1 MANVYAVKT
10 GNWSDTTVW
19 NTGALPTSADDV
31 FANNFT
37 VTIDVDFTTL
47 SLRNEAA
54 TGIAAGGGFV
64 LDSGRTITC
73 TGLGIRNAGTTCV
86 TFSSTGT
93 SYINSNITN
102 NGQSSC
108 LNVTSTG
115 TLYIVGEITTT
126 AGNGIAAINA
136 ITAASSIYITGNVRV
151 AGFGGARCITLQNN
165 ATAYITGNVTMISG
179 GNANRAIFL
188 NTNGRLFVTGNVF
201 YESSAPNNASIIES
215 NATSY
220 INVVGTVSSS
230 NTNENNTGS
239 PAILNSQFLG
249 SLSLH
254 FFSGPFISSAYGIVA
269 VQVMRFYLIKT
280 FGTYYEFRDS
290 TTNGALYPFDPAPA
304 TRLVSPDTVV
314 DAPLQKDVRQGV
326 SYSLGTY
333 VGTLKVP
340 SPNQVAFGIP
350 TDDTVGN
357 AVLKPE
363 DVWNYATANLTDPD
377 SIGARLKNVSTVDTT
392 GEQLEALL

>member
-1 MANVYAVKT
+1 MANVYAVNT

-115 TLYIVGEITTT
+115 TLYIVGQITTT
-126 AGNGIAAINA
+126 NGNGVPTISAQ
-136 ITAASSIYITGNVRV
+136 TAASNLYITGNVRV

-179 GNANRAIFL
+179 GNANRAIIL

-201 YESSAPNNASIIES
+201 YESTAPNNASIIES
-215 NATSY
+215 GANICY
-220 INVVGTVSSS
+220 INIVGTVSSED
-230 NTNENNTGS
+230 TNQNSGGL
-239 PAILNSQFLG
+239 PAVNSLNIS
-249 SLSLH
+249 SLN
-254 FFSGPFISSAYGIVA
+254 FFSGPLVSNKYGIVA
-269 VQVMRFYLIKT
+269 VYVQRMFWIKT
-280 FGTYYEFRDS
+280 FGSYYEFRDS
-290 TTNGALYPFDPAPA
+290 TTNGALYPFDPSPA

-314 DAPLQKDVRQGV
+314 DAPLQKDVREGV

-350 TDDTVGN
+350 TDN
-357 AVLKPE
+357 
-363 DVWNYATANLTDPD
+363 
-377 SIGARLKNVSTVDTT
+377 TT
-392 GEQLEALL
+392 GVALLTGDSWIAAISSSNDPFAERLRNTATVQTTAAQIAAF

>member
-1 MANVYAVKT
+1 MANVYAVNT

-54 TGIAAGGGFV
+54 TGIISGGGFI
-64 LDSGRTITC
+64 LNSERTITC

-102 NGQSSC
+102 NGQSNC
-108 LNVTSTG
+108 VNITSTG

-126 AGNGIAAINA
+126 AGNGVAAINA
-136 ITAASSIYITGNVRV
+136 TTAASSIYITGNVRV
-151 AGFGGARCITLQNN
+151 ASFGGARCIILQNN
-165 ATAYITGNVTMISG
+165 ATAYITGNVTMIAA
-179 GNANRAIFL
+179 GNANRAVFL
-188 NTNGRLFVTGNVF
+188 NAGGRVIVTGNVF
-201 YESSAPNNASIIES
+201 YESTASNNSGIIES

-220 INVVGTVSSS
+220 INVVGTVSSI
-230 NTNENNTGS
+230 NTNQDNNGS
-239 PAILNSQFLG
+239 PAIINSVLNT
-249 SLSLH
+249 LSLN
-254 FFSGPFISSAYGIVA
+254 FFSGPLISSVYGIVA
-269 VQVMRFYLIKT
+269 VQVSRFYLIKT

-290 TTNGALYPFDPAPA
+290 TTNGALYPFTPAPA

-314 DAPLQKDVRQGV
+314 DAPLQKDVREGV

-350 TDDTVGN
+350 TDN
-357 AVLKPE
+357 
-363 DVWNYATANLTDPD
+363 
-377 SIGARLKNVSTVDTT
+377 TT
-392 GEQLEALL
+392 GVALLTGDSWIAAISSSNDPFAERLRNLATVQTTAAQIAAF